1 MQNVLQD
8 LRFGIRLLRK
18 SPGFAFFAILTLGL
32 GIGSVTSVFSVVN
45 SVLLKPFAFHDP
57 ERLVVMREAARERN
71 DPPGPDNYQHYLN
84 WQANTKALT
93 DVAIFGNRGYSVS
106 TDTDHPNIVQG
117 LEISP
122 NLFSVLGVQP
132 VLGRT
137 FLPAETLEG
146 HNQEVIL
153 SWSAWQKYFHGDP
166 GAIGR
171 TLRLGGIP
179 QTVIGIMP
187 EGFSFPHMSE
197 MSTAVVQRAVR
208 PYEIFKPLLPD
219 TSTSGNYNYLVI
231 GRLQPGVSMAQAQS
245 ELTGLQ
251 QAYARTVV
259 HGTADTRIVVEP
271 LAQEVEGRVST
282 ALWLLL
288 AAVGA
293 VLLIGCV
300 NLANL
305 QLARAVSRERE
316 IAVRAA
322 LGAGPGRLLWSAL
335 IESLLLAGL
344 GGALGTLLSFT
355 GVQLFVAAAPANLPR
370 LNEVHVNWLALL
382 AAGGLSVIT
391 ALLFGLLPALR
402 AIHVDPQ
409 RAMQSNPTRVANTR
423 EGQRTRQLLV
433 AAEVACTVV
442 LLIVTGLLVRSFSQ
456 LLTQQRD
463 FDARHITLAGVNLFN
478 PRYGNSPDDAGAER
492 VRADFIDRAIAD
504 LGRLPGVESVAMT
517 SEMPIAGETWV
528 SSIVR
533 RDHPMPLGQEPEA
546 NIRWVSPSYAS
557 TLKIPLLAGRDL
569 QASDQNHPTNALIS
583 EQTARAAWPGEDPV
597 GKIFEVGGETTYT
610 VVGVV
615 ADARINDL
623 KQTASM
629 VYVPYWQ
636 NPWWRAFFFIRSPQ
650 PTPALADSIRR
661 TIWNID
667 PQVAIPTLKS
677 LDDQVNDSVATE
689 RFQAMLLSSFGLA
702 ALLLAVLG
710 VYGVLAYSVSLREQE
725 FGIRVALGSDKTALM
740 QLVMRQAA
748 VPVVGGVLA
757 GLALAFGA
765 TRWIGSLL
773 YQTKAGDPA
782 VIFASTAVLLLA
794 AFLAALL
801 PARRAAAVDPMR
813 ALRNE

>member
-1 MQNVLQD
+1 MQSVLQD
-8 LRFGIRLLRK
+8 LRFGFRSLRK

-57 ERLVVMREAARERN
+57 ERLVVMREAARDHN
-71 DPPGPDNYQHYLN
+71 VPPGPDNYQHYLN
-84 WQANTKALT
+84 WKTNTKALT
-93 DVAIFGNRGYSVS
+93 DAAIFGNRTYSVS

-137 FLPAETLEG
+137 FLPAENIEG
-146 HNQEVIL
+146 HDQEVIL

-179 QTVIGIMP
+179 QTVIGVVP

-197 MSTAVVQRAVR
+197 MPTAVVQRAVG

-219 TSTSGNYNYLVI
+219 TSVSGDYNYLVI
-231 GRLQPGVSMAQAQS
+231 GRLQSGVSRAQAQS
-245 ELTGLQ
+245 ELNGLQ
-251 QAYARTVV
+251 QAYARTVTQ
-259 HGTADTRIVVEP
+259 GTADTRVVVEP
-271 LAQEVEGRVST
+271 LAQEVAGRVST

-305 QLARAVSRERE
+305 QLARAVTRERE

-322 LGAGPGRLLWSAL
+322 LGAGAGRLLWSAL
-335 IESLLLAGL
+335 IDSLLLAGL
-344 GGALGTLLSFT
+344 GGVLGILLSFT

-370 LNEVHVNWLALL
+370 LNEVHVSWLALL
-382 AAGGLSVIT
+382 AAATLSIMT

-492 VRADFIDRAIAD
+492 VRANFIDRAIAD

-517 SEMPIAGETWV
+517 SELPIAGETWV
-528 SSIVR
+528 SLIVR
-533 RDHPMPLGQEPEA
+533 SDHPVPPGDEPAA
-546 NIRWVSPSYAS
+546 NIRWVSPSYVG

-569 QASDQNHPTNALIS
+569 QASDQNHPTNVLIS
-583 EQTARAAWPGEDPV
+583 EQTARTAWPGEEPIGRTFKVDDSN
-597 GKIFEVGGETTYT
+597 YT

-677 LDDQVNDSVATE
+677 LDDQLNDSVATE
-689 RFQAMLLSSFGLA
+689 RFQAILLSSFGLA

-748 VPVVGGVLA
+748 IPVVGGVLA

-773 YQTKAGDPA
+773 YQTKVGDPT

-801 PARRAAAVDPMR
+801 PAWRAAAVDPMR

>member
-1 MQNVLQD
+1 ML
-8 LRFGIRLLRK
+8 
-18 SPGFAFFAILTLGL
+18 
-32 GIGSVTSVFSVVN
+32 
-45 SVLLKPFAFHDP
+45 
-57 ERLVVMREAARERN
+57 
-71 DPPGPDNYQHYLN
+71 
-84 WQANTKALT
+84 
-93 DVAIFGNRGYSVS
+93 
-106 TDTDHPNIVQG
+106 
-117 LEISP
+117 
-122 NLFSVLGVQP
+122 
-132 VLGRT
+132 
-137 FLPAETLEG
+137 
-146 HNQEVIL
+146 IL
-153 SWSAWQKYFHGDP
+153 SWSAWQRYFHGDP

-197 MSTAVVQRAVR
+197 MSTAVVQRAVG

-219 TSTSGNYNYLVI
+219 TSASGNYNYLVI
-231 GRLQPGVSMAQAQS
+231 GRLRAGVSRAQAQG
-245 ELTGLQ
+245 ELSGLQ
-251 QAYARTVV
+251 QAYARTLAP
-259 HGTADTRIVVEP
+259 GTADTRVVVEP
-271 LAQEVEGRVST
+271 LAQEVAGRVST

-305 QLARAVSRERE
+305 QLARAVARERE
-316 IAVRAA
+316 ISVRAA

-335 IESLLLAGL
+335 IDSLLLAL
-344 GGALGTLLSFT
+344 AGGALGIVLSFT
-355 GVQLFVAAAPANLPR
+355 GVQMFVAAAPANLPR

-382 AAGGLSVIT
+382 AAAGLSIMT

-409 RAMQSNPTRVANTR
+409 RAMQSNPTRIANTR

-463 FDARHITLAGVNLFN
+463 FDAGHITLAGVNLFN

-492 VRADFIDRAIAD
+492 VRADFIDHAMTD

-533 RDHPMPLGQEPEA
+533 SDHPVPLGQEPDA
-546 NIRWVSPSYAS
+546 NIRWVSPSYIS
-557 TLKIPLLAGRDL
+557 TLKIPLLEGRDL
-569 QASDQNHPTNALIS
+569 QASDQNDPTNALIS
-583 EQTARAAWPGEDPV
+583 EQAARAAWPGEDPV
-597 GKIFEVGGETTYT
+597 GKVFEVGGETTYT

-689 RFQAMLLSSFGLA
+689 RFQAMLLSSFGVA

-710 VYGVLAYSVSLREQE
+710 VYGVLAYSVSMREQE
-725 FGIRVALGSDKTALM
+725 FGIRVALGSGKAALM

-748 VPVVGGVLA
+748 IPVVGGILA

-773 YQTKAGDPA
+773 YQTKVGDPV